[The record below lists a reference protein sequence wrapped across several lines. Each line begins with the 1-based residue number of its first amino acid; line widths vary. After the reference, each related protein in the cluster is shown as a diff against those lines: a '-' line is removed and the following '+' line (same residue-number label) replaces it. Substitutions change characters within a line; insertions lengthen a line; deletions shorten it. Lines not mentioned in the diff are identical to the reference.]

1 MDAELP
7 FAFEPHPETGAAPP
21 APAPPRDPPWTG
33 LQTVIVILFTIV
45 AILLISVAAFL
56 MWALTWRATGAG
68 IYPHRMFV
76 LVAISLIGQAGGMA
90 AGVGFFAFLLAGA
103 PGTRFWQ
110 AVQWRRLPGA
120 RVASFVL
127 GGMALMVAV
136 QLLGHVLPVPNQ
148 VPMDRLFTPRTAW
161 LLVVYGVGMAPFFEE
176 FFFRGLIYPSLRSTF
191 DLGFQAEEQQAWKPL
206 IRGLASLGLLGAGL
220 WYWRDTLLGPDAHG
234 GLIGLGIAIAA
245 LLLAVALPGA
255 YLSALGWLANRM
267 AEWRQPELLAILLT
281 GFLFGMMHAA
291 QLGWSWAAVLLL
303 VVVGVILTW
312 VRASSG
318 SLMASWLVHCA
329 YNGTLF
335 FVEYFATQGFRH
347 FGPGA
352 R

>member
-7 FAFEPHPETGAAPP
+7 FAFEPNPEPGAAPP
-21 APAPPRDPPWTG
+21 APPAPRDPAWTG

-45 AILLISVAAFL
+45 AILLVSVAAFL
-56 MWALTWRATGAG
+56 MWALAWRAEGTG

-76 LVAISLIGQAGGMA
+76 LVAISLIGQVGGFA
-90 AGVGFFAFLLAGA
+90 AGVGFFAFLLAGI

-110 AVQWRRLPGA
+110 AVHWRRLPA
-120 RVASFVL
+120 AKIASLLL
-127 GGMALMVAV
+127 GGMGLMVSV

-176 FFFRGLIYPSLRSTF
+176 FFFRGMIYPSLLATF
-191 DLGFQAEEQQAWKPL
+191 DLGFNAEEQRAWRPL
-206 IRGLASLGLLGAGL
+206 IRGLAGIGLLGAGL
-220 WYWRDTLLGPDAHG
+220 WLWRDLLLGPYAG
-234 GLIGLGIAIAA
+234 GGRIELGVVTLALLAA
-245 LLLAVALPGA
+245 LAMPGI
-255 YLSALGWLANRM
+255 YLGAAGWVANRL
-267 AEWRQPELLAILLT
+267 AAWRRPELLAILVT
-281 GFLFGMMHAA
+281 GFFFGMMHAA

-318 SLMASWLVHCA
+318 SVMASWLVHTA

-335 FVEYFATQGFRH
+335 LVTYFATQGFRH
-347 FGPGA
+347 FGPGVN
-352 R
+352 